1 MKIIRFFSPKSP
13 HNIGQPEPIK
23 NFVPEWYRRAETTY
37 VEKGVEH
44 AGLKKCVPYLDAMI
58 SGYAIVTPTDIF
70 VSKNEDG
77 SLKLGWNGTDVSAN
91 FIMERPKAS
100 GETMPRPEHHY
111 PNHLVFSGFWGVKTP
126 RGWSLLFTHP
136 LNRQDLPFTT
146 LSGIVD
152 SDKFSASGN
161 IPFFIKED
169 FTGVIPAGTPIVQLI
184 PIKRAKWSMIKND
197 KGLWDLEHIQGEAAR
212 NPETSY
218 KKKSWIR
225 KVYN

>member
-13 HNIGQPEPIK
+13 ENIGQPEPIK
-23 NFVPEWYRRAETTY
+23 NFIPEWYRKAESTY
-37 VEKGVEH
+37 EENGVEH
-44 AGLKKCVPYLDAMI
+44 AGLKKCAPYLDAMM

-77 SLKLGWNGTDVSAN
+77 SLKLGWNGTEVTAN

-111 PNHLVFSGFWGVKTP
+111 PNHLVFSGLWGVKTP

-146 LSGIVD
+146 MSGIVD

-161 IPFFIKED
+161 IPFFIKSD
-169 FTGVIPAGTPIVQLI
+169 FTGVIPAGTPIAQLI

-197 KGLWDLEHIQGEAAR
+197 KGLWDLEHVQGEAAR
-212 NPETSY
+212 DPETSY
-218 KKKSWIR
+218 KKKNWIR